1 MCENIATGVIMDI
14 YQIVADR
21 LTEFDRMHKD
31 LQRVILLAMD
41 SEPDMEKKLR
51 RIFEAMED
59 SSRSQLVR

>member
-1 MCENIATGVIMDI
+1 MDI